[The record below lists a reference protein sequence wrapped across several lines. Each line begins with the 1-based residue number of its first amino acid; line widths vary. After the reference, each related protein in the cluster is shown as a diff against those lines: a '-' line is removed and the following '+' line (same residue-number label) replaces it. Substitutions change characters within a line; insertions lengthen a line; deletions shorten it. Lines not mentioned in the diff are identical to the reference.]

1 MWSDVSHWS
10 DRAACKG
17 LTDVMFPVRGDWQGV
32 ERAKAICATCPVI
45 DSCLEWISRNPER
58 YGIWAGIAGK
68 EITEERK
75 RRQIIPNKAKHGS
88 RSKYTAGCRCEH
100 CTEANN
106 AYSRTRNTFAAF

>member
-1 MWSDVSHWS
+1 MSHWS

-75 RRQIIPNKAKHGS
+75 RRQIIPNKAKHGT
-88 RSKYTAGCRCEH
+88 RGKYTAGCRCNH
-100 CTEANN
+100 CTEANSH
-106 AYSRTRNTFAAF
+106 YKRKTRNTYAAF

>member
-1 MWSDVSHWS
+1 MAHWS

-32 ERAKAICATCPVI
+32 ELAKSICASCPVI
-45 DSCLEWISRNPER
+45 NNCLDFISRNPER
-58 YGIWAGIAGK
+58 YGVWAGIAGK

-88 RSKYTAGCRCEH
+88 RAKYVAGCRCNH
-100 CTEANN
+100 CTEANA
-106 AYSRTRNTFAAF
+106 AYRREARNNHAAL

>member
-1 MWSDVSHWS
+1 MSHWS

-17 LTDVMFPVRGDWQGV
+17 LTELMFPVRGDWQGV
-32 ERAKAICATCPVI
+32 QRAKAICATCPVI
-45 DSCLEWISRNPER
+45 KQCLDFISRNPEG
-58 YGIWAGIAGK
+58 YGVWAGIAGK